1 MVAKDTEQMGNQ
13 PEKANDFNDHE
24 VVIGNLFRQTHMS
37 GKPSERGPV
46 FTALI
51 QRVPPLATTL
61 GEDRRPI
68 KGGNEYRVVSP
79 CDTEVRG
86 TVQ

>member
-1 MVAKDTEQMGNQ
+1 VENMVAKDTEQMGNQ

-24 VVIGNLFRQTHMS
+24 VVIGNLFRQPHMS

-51 QRVPPLATTL
+51 
-61 GEDRRPI
+61 
-68 KGGNEYRVVSP
+68 
-79 CDTEVRG
+79 
-86 TVQ
+86 